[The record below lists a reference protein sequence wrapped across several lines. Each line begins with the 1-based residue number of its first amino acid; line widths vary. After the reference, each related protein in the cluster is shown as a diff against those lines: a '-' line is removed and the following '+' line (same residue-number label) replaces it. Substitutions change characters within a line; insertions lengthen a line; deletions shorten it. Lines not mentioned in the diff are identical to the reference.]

1 MTPRSRAAQPMA
13 TRKSR
18 IVLVALALLG
28 CVAGSAV
35 AAFVS
40 STSNG
45 PSSFTTRAVASRPVI
60 TGTRITTNS
69 DCSAA
74 TPAETIRQGTTYYA
88 CVQSVTDTAGI
99 ASVTAD
105 LTGVENASAAPLFT
119 GGGPWSG
126 FAYRTAART
135 ANVPLET
142 GTSGAWSVRATNST
156 GDATTLSGLSYNIRS
171 YVGLL
176 RGEFGGAATANLSQ
190 YYRFN
195 DAGTTA
201 PNLGSGGTAT
211 GTYTGT
217 PTKQVAGA
225 LIGSTDTAVQLGGG
239 TDYVTTARLAAIT
252 SDMSAEIWVKGSA
265 TSGSGAGTSWTDSAG
280 LVDSGNT
287 ASTRD
292 WGVAVD
298 ATGRIVAGCG
308 TGTVL
313 RSSAGALT
321 DGNWHH
327 VVFTRVRATGAT
339 ALYLDGASVATG
351 TGCSTNTLTGQT
363 TVWWGRGHESGTYL
377 TGTID
382 EGALYARS
390 LGAAEIL
397 DHYRL
402 ARGLG

>member
-1 MTPRSRAAQPMA
+1 MIT
-13 TRKSR
+13 KR
-18 IVLVALALLG
+18 IALIAMALLG
-28 CVAGSAV
+28 LVVGSAA

-45 PSSFTTRAVASRPVI
+45 PNTFTTRAVTSRPTI

-88 CVQSVTDTAGI
+88 CVQSVTDPAGI

-105 LTGVENASAAPLFT
+105 LTGVEGNSAVPLFT
-119 GGGPWSG
+119 AGGPWSG
-126 FAYRTAART
+126 YAYRTAART

-156 GDATTLSGLSYNIRS
+156 SDATTLAGLAYNVRS
-171 YVGLL
+171 YRGLL
-176 RGEFGGAATANLSQ
+176 VGEFGGAATANITQ
-190 YYRFN
+190 YYRFD

-201 PNLGSGGTAT
+201 PNSVSGITAT
-211 GTYTGT
+211 GTYNGS

-225 LIGSTDTAVQLGGG
+225 LIGSTDTAVQFNGT
-239 TDYVTTARLAAIT
+239 TDYMSVTRNTALNNDLT
-252 SDMSAEIWVKGSA
+252 AEIWVKGSA
-265 TSGSGAGTSWTDSAG
+265 SSGKGAGTTFTDSAG
-280 LVDSGNT
+280 LVDASNA

-313 RSSAGALT
+313 RSAAGALS
-321 DGNWHH
+321 DGNWHQ
-327 VVFTRVRATGAT
+327 VAFVRTRTSGAT
-339 ALYLDGASVATG
+339 ALYVDGASVATG
-351 TGCSTNTLTGQT
+351 TGCSTNTLNGST
-363 TVWWGRGHESGTYL
+363 TIWFGRSHESGSYL
-377 TGTID
+377 AATAD
-382 EGALYARS
+382 EGALYARALPTS
-390 LGAAEIL
+390 EIL
-397 DHYRL
+397 DHYKL
-402 ARGLG
+402 ATGTG